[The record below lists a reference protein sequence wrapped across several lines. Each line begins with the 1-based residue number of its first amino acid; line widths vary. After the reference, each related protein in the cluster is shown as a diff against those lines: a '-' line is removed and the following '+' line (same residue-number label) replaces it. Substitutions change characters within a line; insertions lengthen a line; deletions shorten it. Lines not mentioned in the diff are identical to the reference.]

1 MGAISSSKMG
11 MYLAQPGEIVQNPNI
26 LGGPKEH
33 AASDHHAEVCKLL
46 RSAIPSY
53 DAILNVFQQQG
64 TWWNSFRQKTHAI
77 SQGSRVEPLPEFA
90 ARVYTS
96 TSPSEVATLA
106 VAYTRSAG
114 SNYEILQLVDNMII
128 SNSTYSATILGL
140 ECLILLGKTHT
151 DFGQPRSAWLIWRR
165 GMAIAQLMGL
175 HDGHA
180 QRSQGQIW
188 WSIYHG
194 ERFTSLLLG
203 LPSGFND
210 RAYEIELSRS
220 LPDLVGKEAWTH
232 YFVLGCAIEAGKIV
246 ERNTSPHTLPI
257 KTQDNL
263 ERMDI
268 LRRLGSSQWWELP
281 VSLPPFGNELDCLV
295 DRMLMQLFFFHVQ
308 MYTHLPSMVSDKHD
322 ANTSK
327 DSCQSAARELLKRYL
342 VLRQRVHG
350 TYLFECKTS
359 DFVGFTATIIL
370 LLWMHEQST
379 NSQADLQLVHEVKA
393 VFDQLKIESD
403 CPIAVQCSGA
413 LQVLCPRNEAGD
425 FEDDRPRKIDIPFFG
440 SIVRNKKATVSE
452 DTIGLESEVAESA
465 CTDFHYLLSNTL
477 PISSTSQESSW
488 ANEMVWDIDQD
499 WDLFEFACG
508 TMG

>member
-11 MYLAQPGEIVQNPNI
+11 IYSAQPGEIEQNPINF
-26 LGGPKEH
+26 GGQKEH

-46 RSAIPSY
+46 RSAIPPY
-53 DAILNVFQQQG
+53 DAILDVFQQQG
-64 TWWNSFRQKTHAI
+64 TWWNSFRQKTQAI
-77 SQGSRVEPLPEFA
+77 SQASRIEPLREFA

-96 TSPSEVATLA
+96 TNPSEVATLA
-106 VAYTRSAG
+106 VAYTRSTG
-114 SNYEILQLVDNMII
+114 SNHEILQLVDDMII
-128 SNSTYSATILGL
+128 SNSTYSTTILGL

-175 HDGHA
+175 HNGHA
-180 QRSQGQIW
+180 QRSHGQIW

-220 LPDLVGKEAWTH
+220 LPDLAGKEAWTH

-257 KTQDNL
+257 EIQDSR

-268 LRRLGSSQWWELP
+268 LRRLGPSQWWELP
-281 VSLPPFGNELDCLV
+281 VSLPPSGNELDCLV

-308 MYTHLPSMVSDKHD
+308 MYTHLPSMARDKYD
-322 ANTSK
+322 TDISK
-327 DSCQSAARELLKRYL
+327 DSCKSAARELLKRYL

-359 DFVGFTATIIL
+359 DFVGFTAAITL
-370 LLWMHEQST
+370 LLWMCEQST
-379 NSQADLQLVHEVKA
+379 NSQADWQLIHEVKT
-393 VFDQLKIESD
+393 VFDQLKTESD
-403 CPIAVQCSGA
+403 CPIAIQCSDA

-425 FEDDRPRKIDIPFFG
+425 FEDDRPRKVHIPFFG
-440 SIVRNKKATVSE
+440 SIVRNKRAAVSE
-452 DTIGLESEVAESA
+452 DTIGLETEVAESA

-477 PISSTSQESSW
+477 PISSNSQETLW
-488 ANEMVWDIDQD
+488 PDEMMWDMNQD
-499 WDLFEFACG
+499 WDLFEFASG